1 MLRLPAPRE
10 RTSLQAPHRP
20 LPPSV
25 AGKRRGGAGGA
36 RPKRWRPAG
45 RPSAPWFQGVTR
57 FSSGRKDRLMMGERT
72 LEQPAGIDVG
82 AALLDEYLE
91 LKEKLGP
98 LEKRL
103 DEVRDRLRDLVTEHG
118 HFIDEVRGVVVHV
131 EPRFRKEYDPERLR
145 AAFPRLAGC
154 VKPSVDLAQLEA
166 CLRAGM
172 VTDTELEREGVLTR
186 SLHSRALIV
195 KPLGQRPAGLAM
207 R

>member
-1 MLRLPAPRE
+1 MVE
-10 RTSLQAPHRP
+10 
-20 LPPSV
+20 
-25 AGKRRGGAGGA
+25 
-36 RPKRWRPAG
+36 
-45 RPSAPWFQGVTR
+45 
-57 FSSGRKDRLMMGERT
+57 ERT

-118 HFIDEVRGVVVHV
+118 HVIDELRGVAVHV
-131 EPRFRKEYDPERLR
+131 EPRFRREYDADGLT

-154 VKPSVDLAQLEA
+154 VKPSVDVAQLEA

-195 KPLGQRPAGLAM
+195 KPLGQRPPAPGQDS

>member
-25 AGKRRGGAGGA
+25 AGKRRPGAGKRQA
-36 RPKRWRPAG
+36 RRSSPAG
-45 RPSAPWFQGVTR
+45 RPRAPWFQGVTR
-57 FSSGRKDRLMMGERT
+57 FSSRREDRLMVEERT

-103 DEVRDRLRDLVTEHG
+103 DEVRDRLRDLVTEQG
-118 HFIDEVRGVVVHV
+118 HFVDELRGVAIHV
-131 EPRFRKEYDPERLR
+131 EPRFRKGDDAERLV
-145 AAFPRLAGC
+145 AVFPRLAGG
-154 VKPSVDLAQLEA
+154 VKSAVDVA
-166 CLRAGM
+166 
-172 VTDTELEREGVLTR
+172 
-186 SLHSRALIV
+186 
-195 KPLGQRPAGLAM
+195 
-207 R
+207 